1 MADNFN
7 MKQFLFENKLGAY
20 SKLKEE
26 KEEMN
31 ELFKYFDNYQDF
43 EDTLFQLYPQVKA
56 NPEKY
61 KKERPNGEVS
71 YSDGYVNWG
80 SWNPNRPQSPSGLP
94 PGAVNMD
101 NKMTASDLIY
111 PPGSRM
117 DEETDK
123 VEEKVEVEEKK
134 EEVKEALTP
143 EMFERMDAIASH
155 SAQIAMIKAAEI
167 MMNELTEE
175 GFEVLDIREYFT
187 QLIANDI

>member
-26 KEEMN
+26 KEEMD
-31 ELFKYFDNYQDF
+31 ESFKYFDNYQDF

-61 KKERPNGEVS
+61 KRETPDGGFS

-117 DEETDK
+117 DETDK
-123 VEEKVEVEEKK
+123 VEETEGK
-134 EEVKEALTP
+134 VKEAVSP
-143 EMFERMDAIASH
+143 EAFERMDGLVNQQDVMAYLK
-155 SAQIAMIKAAEI
+155 SAERIVRT
-167 MMNELTEE
+167 LSDD
-175 GFEVLDIREYFT
+175 GFEAREIFDYLH
-187 QLIANDI
+187 QLVINDL